1 MRVRVFP
8 TITLLA
14 LLAFAAPIS
23 ASLAQLA
30 DDDSGRLP
38 LQLEAPK
45 IDPALLAAPMDLLP
59 AVAAQLRVLIEL
71 HAPPSARVY
80 ADSLKRGDKAQAT
93 ADAKSATGRYRP
105 CAAGARA

>member
-23 ASLAQLA
+23 ATPAHLA

-45 IDPALLAAPMDLLP
+45 IDPTLLSSAKGLRP
-59 AVAAQLRVLIEL
+59 A
-71 HAPPSARVY
+71 
-80 ADSLKRGDKAQAT
+80 
-93 ADAKSATGRYRP
+93 
-105 CAAGARA
+105 